1 MAASFQ
7 LEIVTPIEVIDCG
20 QVEYLRAP
28 GRDGLFG
35 VQARHTR
42 TMSALRVG
50 EVKVVADGKN
60 RYYATGPGYAD
71 IQGQS
76 VQLLVESAEEAHSI
90 DAARAKAAEE
100 RARDRLQQKPDVDA
114 ARAETALARA
124 VNRLFVAGRS

>member
-7 LEIVTPIEVIDCG
+7 LEIVTPTAVIDCG

-42 TMSALRVG
+42 SMSVLRVG
-50 EVKVVADGKN
+50 EVKVVLDGKN
-60 RYYATGPGYAD
+60 RYYATGLGYAD

-100 RARDRLQQKPDVDA
+100 RARTRLKQKTEVDS

-124 VNRLFVAGRS
+124 LNRLQVAER

>member
-7 LEIVTPIEVIDCG
+7 LEIVTPTAVIDCG
-20 QVEYLRAP
+20 QVESLRAP

-50 EVKVVADGKN
+50 EVKVVTEGKN

-90 DAARAKAAEE
+90 DAARAHAAEE
-100 RARDRLQQKPDVDA
+100 RARLHLKQKTEFDA
-114 ARAETALARA
+114 ARSESALVRA
-124 VNRLFVAGRS
+124 LNRLLVAERG